1 METDTPNTD
10 GADED
15 LLPYLE
21 RLWRVPAKAPAHDPQ
36 RSGWIIAVWVFA
48 FIATGS
54 ALGAVAT
61 VSLAPLLAAAASGLV
76 SVAVVALH
84 QHARH
89 RRRAQWH

>member
-36 RSGWIIAVWVFA
+36 RAGGLIAAWVFA
-48 FIATGS
+48 LIAGGC
-54 ALGAVAT
+54 ALGAIAT
-61 VSLAPLLAAAASGLV
+61 VSVGPLLVAATSGLV
-76 SVAVVALH
+76 SGAAVAMH
-84 QHARH
+84 RHARN
-89 RRRAQWH
+89 RRRARWH